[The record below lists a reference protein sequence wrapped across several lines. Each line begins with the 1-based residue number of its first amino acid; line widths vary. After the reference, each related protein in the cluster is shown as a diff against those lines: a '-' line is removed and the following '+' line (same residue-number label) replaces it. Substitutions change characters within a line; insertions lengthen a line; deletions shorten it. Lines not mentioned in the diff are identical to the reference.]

1 MLSTGD
7 GLKILD
13 SADKSV
19 KVSAGDRDNGRLEYL
34 EIWIE

>member
-1 MLSTGD
+1 MLFTGD

-19 KVSAGDRDNGRLEYL
+19 KVSAGDRDKWKTRIFRNLD
-34 EIWIE
+34 